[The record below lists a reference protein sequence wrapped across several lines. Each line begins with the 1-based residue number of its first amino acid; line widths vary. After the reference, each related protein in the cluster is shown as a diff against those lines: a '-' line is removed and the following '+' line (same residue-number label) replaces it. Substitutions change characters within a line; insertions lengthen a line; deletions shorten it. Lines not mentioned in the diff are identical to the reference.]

1 MPAAL
6 ACTDDPASPSPP
18 PDIVRLDAPVVAALD
33 LRSPLI
39 PTTSLDTA
47 ADKLPTDRPEDTS
60 TRTLPVRV
68 RLLWHRSEVSDS
80 HTDRSQPVV
89 PDRAAAVPPDSPT
102 PPPCRVTLTE
112 PDEARLALVTVL
124 DRCTSIVA
132 TRDIVPSLD
141 PTVSDCRKLRPIPPP
156 LRHCIEESDPHRVRS
171 HMLPP
176 DPAPPEYV
184 ALPSPDPTTVMLVDP
199 VVLPFA
205 AAAALSRPVE
215 MVSISVALPTSLT
228 TVMAADRLARNA

>member
-1 MPAAL
+1 MPAVL

-18 PDIVRLDAPVVAALD
+18 PDTVRLDAPVVPALD
-33 LRSPLI
+33 LRSPLA

-47 ADKLPTDRPEDTS
+47 ADKLPTDRPTDTS
-60 TRTLPVRV
+60 TRTLPLRV
-68 RLLWHRSEVSDS
+68 RPLWHRSEVSDS

-112 PDEARLALVTVL
+112 PDEARLALVTAL

-132 TRDIVPSLD
+132 TRDMVPSLD

-156 LRHCIEESDPHRVRS
+156 LRHCIEVSDPHLVRS

-176 DPAPPEYV
+176 DPAPPE
-184 ALPSPDPTTVMLVDP
+184 
-199 VVLPFA
+199 
-205 AAAALSRPVE
+205 
-215 MVSISVALPTSLT
+215 
-228 TVMAADRLARNA
+228 